1 MRDYNGKQERVLGK
15 ARCRCCHRNFDL
27 LRGLFICPFS
37 GQKLIL
43 ISFQSTDYIKG
54 HSKGYEKSPEK
65 SHGWIRLLMD
75 SDLLGG

>member
-1 MRDYNGKQERVLGK
+1 MKDYNGKQERVLGR
-15 ARCRCCHRNFDL
+15 AVCRCCHKHFDL
-27 LRGLFICPFS
+27 TRGLFICPFS

-54 HSKGYEKSPEK
+54 HSKGYQKNPEK
-65 SHGWIRLLMD
+65 RFGWVRLLMD

>member
-1 MRDYNGKQERVLGK
+1 MRDYNGKQERVLGR
-15 ARCRCCHRNFDL
+15 AVCRCCHRDFDL
-27 LRGLFICPFS
+27 VRGLFICPFS

-43 ISFQSTDYIKG
+43 ISFMSTDYIKG
-54 HSKGYEKSPEK
+54 HSKGYEKNPEK

>member
-1 MRDYNGKQERVLGK
+1 MKDYNGKQERVLGR
-15 ARCRCCHRNFDL
+15 AVCRCCHQHFDL
-27 LRGLFICPFS
+27 VRGLFICPYS

-43 ISFQSTDYIKG
+43 ISFQSTDYLKG

-65 SHGWIRLLMD
+65 PHGWVRMLMD

>member
-1 MRDYNGKQERVLGK
+1 MKDYNGKQERVIGR
-15 ARCRCCHRNFDL
+15 ARCRCCHLDFDL
-27 LRGLFICPFS
+27 VRGLFICPFS

-43 ISFQSTDYIKG
+43 ISFQSTDYLLG

-65 SHGWIRLLMD
+65 PYGWVRFLMD